1 MPELVPVQTGVP
13 FALRSAVLK
22 GELMHADTRQGKAR
36 RKSGDTSGHGPR
48 ASTRSPPAELSEAEI
63 ADVFRT
69 QLSRWRA
76 NTKRLKLRIDP
87 QT

>member
-1 MPELVPVQTGVP
+1 MHSDVRPGKTSVNQATHRDTG
-13 FALRSAVLK
+13 L
-22 GELMHADTRQGKAR
+22 
-36 RKSGDTSGHGPR
+36 R
-48 ASTRSPPAELSEAEI
+48 ASTRSPPAELPAAKTS
-63 ADVFRT
+63 DVFRA

>member
-1 MPELVPVQTGVP
+1 MLLARAG
-13 FALRSAVLK
+13 
-22 GELMHADTRQGKAR
+22 GKAQ
-36 RKSGDTSGHGPR
+36 RKAGDTSRYGPPR
-48 ASTRSPPAELSEAEI
+48 EHAEPAAELSAAEI
-63 ADVFRT
+63 SDVFRV